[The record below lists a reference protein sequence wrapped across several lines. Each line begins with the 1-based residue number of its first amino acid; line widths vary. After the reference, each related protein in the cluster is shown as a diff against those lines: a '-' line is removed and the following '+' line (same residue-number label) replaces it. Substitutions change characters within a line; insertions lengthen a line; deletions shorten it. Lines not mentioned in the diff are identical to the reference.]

1 MRQTQKHLQPGT
13 DWLSRLL
20 ITGGVVGPLLFVVVF
35 LLEGATRPGYNAFH
49 QQVSY
54 LSLGAEGWVQ
64 VVNFL
69 LYGLLISGFACG
81 VWRLLRPGCSA
92 LWGAILLGVYGLAL
106 ILAGL
111 FVTDPGLGYP
121 PGASRSP
128 QTLHG
133 TIHGVAGLL
142 VFVSIS
148 AATMVLARRFA
159 GDPLWRGWA
168 LSSLLTGLLTLVLFV
183 ITTILSALDQQGV
196 LPNSPTGLFQRVDIL
211 LAWGWIALLALRL
224 LRLQRLQVSAS
235 V

>member
-1 MRQTQKHLQPGT
+1 LRLTQGYSQPGT
-13 DWLSRLL
+13 DRLSRLL
-20 ITGGVVGPLLFVVVF
+20 ITGGVVGPVLFLVVF
-35 LLEGATRPGYNAFH
+35 LLEGATRPGYTAVR

-54 LSLGAEGWVQ
+54 LSLGAGGWVQ
-64 VVNFL
+64 VLNFL
-69 LYGLLISGFACG
+69 LCGLLISGFACG
-81 VWRLLRPGCSA
+81 MWRVLRPGRSA
-92 LWGAILLGVYGLAL
+92 LWGALLLGVCGLAL
-106 ILAGL
+106 IMAGL

-133 TIHGVAGLL
+133 TIHGVAGLI

-148 AATMVLARRFA
+148 AAEMVLARRFA

-168 LSSLLTGLLTLVLFV
+168 LSSLASGLLTLVLFV

-211 LAWGWIALLALRL
+211 LAWGWMALLALHL
-224 LRLQRLQVSAS
+224 LRLPRVPVSARA
-235 V
+235 